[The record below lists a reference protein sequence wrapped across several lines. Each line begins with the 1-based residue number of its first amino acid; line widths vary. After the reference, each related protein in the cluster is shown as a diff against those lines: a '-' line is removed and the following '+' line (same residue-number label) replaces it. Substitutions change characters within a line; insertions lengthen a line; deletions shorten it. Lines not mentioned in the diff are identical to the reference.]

1 MDSQAKLNL
10 AKLKLL
16 SLGTDIQTVPANVTE
31 VKANEPTSP
40 LFMSQTEDVE
50 YFCDED
56 TEDVEYFSDPESER
70 DYFSEIEDADFVVS
84 SHVPDASDADAETYE
99 DHEDRWTQNI
109 DSVKDICDYDSDTGI
124 CEY

>member
-10 AKLKLL
+10 EKLKLL
-16 SLGTDIQTVPANVTE
+16 SLSDIQNVPANVAE
-31 VKANEPTSP
+31 VKANEKTSP
-40 LFMSQTEDVE
+40 LFMNQIEDVE

-56 TEDVEYFSDPESER
+56 AEDVDYFSDPESEH
-70 DYFSEIEDADFVVS
+70 DYFSEIEDADFKVS
-84 SHVPDASDADAETYE
+84 SHVPDASDTDAETYE
-99 DHEDRWTQNI
+99 DAWTQNI